1 MEARA
6 NVPNSVR
13 HPGLQFKPV
22 MIYCNSLIR
31 KSKIQN
37 TDKDVKPFLEEVRML
52 ESLWKT
58 VFQFLAK
65 LNKLIIVSSNHT
77 S

>member
-22 MIYCNSLIR
+22 MIYRNSLIR

-37 TDKDVKPFLEEVRML
+37 TKDVKPFLEGVWML